1 MAGGWA
7 RPKASAAFDF
17 KPMNPSS
24 DSIEF
29 SYTRWRARF
38 LRNTLIG
45 ASLFGLAAVIPGI
58 LGATSPLYA
67 WLYAGAYLLVL
78 ALTFLPAPV
87 TAKAFLLTGL
97 VFALGILGLSE
108 TGIRGDAP
116 LFMLGTITL
125 AALLFSWRGGWAAT
139 LLAMLSFLVDGFL
152 VLNGKITLS
161 SAEVEPGNLQTWA
174 SGSTAVL
181 LLAVI
186 IVNGIR
192 LTQEEFGRAQERA
205 QGVLDLLRSEKRTLE
220 QRVETRTRDLA
231 EASRLS
237 EYRARMFE
245 AIAQV
250 TRAII
255 STQNLQ
261 DLLPQVT
268 QAIHQHFGFY
278 HVGIF
283 LINASGEYAVLSAAN
298 SEGGQKMLERNHKLR
313 VGQTGIV
320 GYVAGSGKP
329 RIALDTDADAAYFN
343 NPDLP
348 QTRSEMALPLTQ
360 SGGQVIGV
368 LDIQSVEPN
377 AFHREDIEILL
388 TLADQVSIAITNARL
403 YEQTQKTL
411 LESEMLYRQNLISGW
426 RRFSREKKI
435 AGVRRAEMKSELYAE
450 ALELPGA
457 RQAIASGVPYVEKDK
472 VSQMTIPVKLRDEVV
487 GLLNVKADGSR
498 AWSEDELDI
507 IAAIVERAALSIENV
522 RLLEESRMAAE
533 KEHAIG
539 EMSAK
544 IGASAQIDIIL
555 KTAVRELGSRIGNAQ
570 VSVEIGNLEE

>member
-1 MAGGWA
+1 MF
-7 RPKASAAFDF
+7 RPKVFADFDF
-17 KPMNPSS
+17 KQMNHSY

-29 SYTRWRARF
+29 SYANWRARF
-38 LRNTLIG
+38 LRNTLII
-45 ASLFGLAAVIPGI
+45 ASVFGLAAVIPGI
-58 LGATSPLYA
+58 LGAASPLYA

-139 LLAMLSFLVDGFL
+139 ILAMLSFLVDGFL
-152 VLNGKITLS
+152 VLNGVITLS
-161 SAEVEPGNLQTWA
+161 SAEVEPGNFQTWA
-174 SGSTAVL
+174 SGSTAVF

-192 LTQEEFGRAQERA
+192 LTQEEFGRAQQRA

-220 QRVETRTRDLA
+220 QRIETRTRDLA
-231 EASRLS
+231 EASRIS
-237 EYRARMFE
+237 QYRARMFE

-250 TRAII
+250 TRAIT
-255 STQNLQ
+255 SAQNLQ
-261 DLLPQVT
+261 DLLPQVA

-278 HVGIF
+278 HAGIF
-283 LINASGEYAVLSAAN
+283 LIDASREYAVLSAAN

-329 RIALDTDADAAYFN
+329 RIALDTGADAVYFN

-348 QTRSEMALPLTQ
+348 QTRSEMALPLIQ

-368 LDIQSVEPN
+368 LDIQSAEPN
-377 AFHREDIEILL
+377 AFSREDIEILL
-388 TLADQVSIAITNARL
+388 ILADQVSMAITNARI
-403 YEQTQKTL
+403 YEQTQKSL
-411 LESEMLYRQNLISGW
+411 LESEMLYRQNLLSGW
-426 RRFSREKKI
+426 RRFSRKKKI

-457 RQAIASGVPYVEKDK
+457 QQAIAAGAPYFEKGK
-472 VSQMTIPVKLRDEVV
+472 VSQMTIPIKLRDEVV
-487 GLLNVKADGSR
+487 GLLNVRADGSR
-498 AWSEDELDI
+498 AWNDDEMDI
-507 IAAIVERAALSIENV
+507 VAAILERAALSIENV

-533 KEHAIG
+533 KERAIG

-544 IGASAQIDIIL
+544 ISAVTQIDMIL
-555 KTAVRELGSRIGNAQ
+555 KTTVRELGSRIGNAQ
-570 VSVEIGNLEE
+570 ISVELGSGEEWK

>member
-1 MAGGWA
+1 
-7 RPKASAAFDF
+7 
-17 KPMNPSS
+17 MNHSS

-45 ASLFGLAAVIPGI
+45 ASVFGLAAVIPGI

-78 ALTFLPAPV
+78 TLTFLPAPV
-87 TAKAFLLTGL
+87 TAKAFLLIGL

-139 LLAMLSFLVDGFL
+139 ILAMLTFLVDGFL
-152 VLNGKITLS
+152 VLNGMITLS

-181 LLAVI
+181 LLAVV

-205 QGVLDLLRSEKRTLE
+205 QGVLDILRSEKRTLE

-231 EASRLS
+231 EASRIS

-250 TRAII
+250 ARAII

-283 LINASGEYAVLSAAN
+283 LINESGEYAVLSAAN
-298 SEGGQKMLERNHKLR
+298 SEDGQKMLERNHKLR

-329 RIALDTDADAAYFN
+329 RIALDTGADAVYFD

-377 AFHREDIEILL
+377 AFQREDIEILL

-411 LESEMLYRQNLISGW
+411 LESEMLYRQNLLSSW

-457 RQAIASGVPYVEKDK
+457 RQAIASGAPYFEKDK
-472 VSQMTIPVKLRDEVV
+472 VSQMTVPVKLRDEVV
-487 GLLNVKADGSR
+487 GLLNVKADGNR

-507 IAAIVERAALSIENV
+507 ISAIVERAALSIENV

-533 KEHAIG
+533 KERAIG

-570 VSVEIGNLEE
+570 VSIEIGNLEE